1 MPEKGTQIMAR
12 NSSKRRAILLAL
24 AAGAIVTAGAAGCA
38 PASSS
43 GQSGPPTASLQT
55 TPGSSV
61 PSVVLTQLGKQ
72 RIGLQTAAVGSA
84 GGKATFP
91 YSALLYEPD
100 GTAAVYVLTGQLT
113 FLRHFVKVAAID
125 GNTVVVTSGVTPGQ
139 TVVTVGAEELLG
151 VQNGVGEET

>member
-1 MPEKGTQIMAR
+1 MAK
-12 NSSKRRAILLAL
+12 NSNRRRAVLLAL
-24 AAGAIVTAGAAGCA
+24 AAGAILAAGAAGCA

-43 GQSGPPTASLQT
+43 GQSPPPPTATLQN

-61 PSVVLTQLGKQ
+61 PSVVLTPVGKE
-72 RIGLQTAAVGSA
+72 RIGLQTAPVGDA

-100 GTAAVYVLTGQLT
+100 GTAAVYVPTGQLT
-113 FLRHFVKVAAID
+113 FLRHYVKVAAIH
-125 GNTVVVTSGVTPGQ
+125 GSTVVVTSGVTLGQ
-139 TVVTVGAEELLG
+139 SVVTVGAEELLG

>member
-1 MPEKGTQIMAR
+1 MAE
-12 NSSKRRAILLAL
+12 NSSKRRGVLLAL
-24 AAGAIVTAGAAGCA
+24 AAGAIVAAGLAGCA
-38 PASSS
+38 PTASDQSS
-43 GQSGPPTASLQT
+43 PPTATLQT

-72 RIGLQTAAVGSA
+72 RIGLNTAPVGTGP
-84 GGKATFP
+84 GGAATLP

-100 GTAAVYVLTGQLT
+100 GTPAVYVPTGPLT
-113 FLRHFVKVAAID
+113 FLRHLVKVAAIR

-139 TVVTVGAEELLG
+139 SVVTSGAEELLG

>member
-1 MPEKGTQIMAR
+1 MAKNR
-12 NSSKRRAILLAL
+12 NRRRAVPLAL
-24 AAGAIVTAGAAGCA
+24 AAGAIVAAAAAGCA
-38 PASSS
+38 PTGSSD
-43 GQSGPPTASLQT
+43 QSGPPTASLQN

-61 PSVVLTQLGKQ
+61 PSVVLTPVGKE
-72 RIGLQTAAVGSA
+72 RINLQTAPVENA

-100 GTAAVYVLTGQLT
+100 GTAAVYVPTGQLT

-125 GNTVVVTSGVTPGQ
+125 GNTVVVSSGVTPGQ
-139 TVVTVGAEELLG
+139 TVVTTGAEELLG

>member
-1 MPEKGTQIMAR
+1 MAK
-12 NSSKRRAILLAL
+12 NSNRRRAVLLAL
-24 AAGAIVTAGAAGCA
+24 AAGAILAAGAAGCA

-43 GQSGPPTASLQT
+43 GQSSPPPTATLQN

-61 PSVVLTQLGKQ
+61 PSVVLTPVGKE
-72 RIGLQTAAVGSA
+72 RIGLQTAPVGDA

-100 GTAAVYVLTGQLT
+100 GTAAVYVPTGQLT
-113 FLRHFVKVAAID
+113 FLRHYVKVAAIH
-125 GNTVVVTSGVTPGQ
+125 GSTVVVTSGVTLGQ
-139 TVVTVGAEELLG
+139 SVVTVGAEELLG